1 MLVLGGN
8 GHKLNA
14 SLIDYETETETQ
26 LDLGAKVPMPVMGH
40 LLSFVKF
47 LFTTLVSTGKKGYV
61 KFTQFKYN
69 PRNLR
74 KGYVNLKETT

>member
-40 LLSFVKF
+40 LLSFFKF
-47 LFTTLVSTGKKGYV
+47 LVTTLASTS
-61 KFTQFKYN
+61 Q
-69 PRNLR
+69 RRLR
-74 KGYVNLKETT
+74 EIYAI